1 MIISC
6 LKNFHQKT
14 LFSEVIKSLINR
26 MFYTIS
32 IKKCLRKNFKKKKSV
47 YENFLDTFKA
57 ILNKYALLKEKMV
70 RGNIVPFMTKKLKKA
85 ITNRPR
91 IKKSINIG
99 PLQGP
104 LYFFFILH
112 LLIIAFLNSFVIN
125 GALFPLTIF
134 SFRSACAQLFL
145 YKIFP

>member
-91 IKKSINIG
+91 IKKVSI
-99 PLQGP
+99 LA
-104 LYFFFILH
+104 LYRVLYI
-112 LLIIAFLNSFVIN
+112 S
-125 GALFPLTIF
+125 F
-134 SFRSACAQLFL
+134 SFYTYSLSLF
-145 YKIFP
+145 

>member
-91 IKKSINIG
+91 IKKYQYWPSTGSSIFLFHSTPIHYRFSKLFRHKWCIVSSYHFF
-99 PLQGP
+99 LQECMC
-104 LYFFFILH
+104 
-112 LLIIAFLNSFVIN
+112 A
-125 GALFPLTIF
+125 TF
-134 SFRSACAQLFL
+134 SL
-145 YKIFP
+145 